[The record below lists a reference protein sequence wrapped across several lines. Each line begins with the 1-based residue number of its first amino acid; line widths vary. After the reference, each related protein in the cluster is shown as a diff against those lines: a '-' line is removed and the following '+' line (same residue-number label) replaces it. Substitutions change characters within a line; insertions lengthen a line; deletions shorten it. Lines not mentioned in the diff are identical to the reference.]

1 MSLQETWRK
10 TLPHLKLSANQIEVA
25 RRFSLVAIGDGTLR
39 FTTDG
44 HATQSNADKLA
55 LALFQYLRRPVA
67 VVLTRL
73 PHGVQFRSFK
83 DQEGNQP

>member
-1 MSLQETWRK
+1 MSLQESWRK
-10 TLPHLKLSANQIEVA
+10 TIPHLKLSANQIEVA
-25 RRFSLVAIGDGTLR
+25 RGFSLVAMSDDTLR
-39 FTTDG
+39 FTT
-44 HATQSNADKLA
+44 AQPVTKSNADKLA
-55 LALFQYLRRPVA
+55 LALFQYLSRPVA